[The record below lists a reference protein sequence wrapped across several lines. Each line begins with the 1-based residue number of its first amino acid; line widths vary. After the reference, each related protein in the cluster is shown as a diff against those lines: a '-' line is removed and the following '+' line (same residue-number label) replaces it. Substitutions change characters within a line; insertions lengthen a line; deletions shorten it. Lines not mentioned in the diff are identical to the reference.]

1 MKKDGSLA
9 DNLSINIFREL
20 KHNILIRNN
29 TSKTEVVDPS
39 VIQLVELGDHSAT
52 LNVPKNIC
60 GLGHLLSLYIFNH
73 PMKRKLVKLPTTPL
87 VGQILITGRVQEI
100 SIVENEEDRIHIV
113 VEVTSSLEEWKKITE
128 LYSEH
133 QKKIAN
139 LFK

>member
-1 MKKDGSLA
+1 MKKEDSIA
-9 DNLSINIFREL
+9 DNISINIFREL
-20 KHNILIRNN
+20 RHNILIRNN
-29 TSKTEVVDPS
+29 TSKTEVVNPAA
-39 VIQLVELGDHSAT
+39 IQLVELGENFAV

-60 GLGHLLSLYIFNH
+60 GQGHLLSLYIFNH
-73 PMKRKLVKLPTTPL
+73 PMKRKITKIPKEAM

-100 SIVENEEDRIHIV
+100 TACEEERFLIN
-113 VEVTSSLEEWKKITE
+113 VEVTSSLDEWKKITE